1 MRVISLLS
9 ILCFSILIQ
18 AQIPADPQDG
28 SILIRDVTVHIG
40 NGKEI
45 LDGAVGFR
53 EGIID
58 YVGSSAL
65 APKEYDRIIE
75 GEGQEL
81 YPGFI
86 AVNSTLGLA
95 EIGAVRATL
104 DKREVGTFNPHVR
117 SIIAYNTDSR
127 ITPTVRSNGVLM
139 AQVSPQGGRISGTS
153 SIVHLDAWN
162 WEDAVVALDDGVH
175 LNWPRVWTYDWK
187 ERKQIRNED
196 YHEQLE
202 ELRRFLLESRSYCL
216 GAKGRVDLRKEAM
229 CGCFDERKGFYVRTH
244 RAQAMIDA
252 SNLTQELGID
262 RLVIVGG
269 YDAMDVAP
277 MLKERKVDV
286 MISGVH
292 GLPQRPDDAID
303 WNFKLPAQ
311 LSKAGVRFCL
321 ENSDSMSEM
330 NTRNLPFQAGTC
342 VAYGLDKRDAVKA
355 LTMDA
360 AAILG
365 IDDITGSI
373 QLGKQA
379 TFFLSKGD
387 ALDMLTNDVTMAFIQ
402 GRSIDLDNHQKQSDR
417 KYRAK
422 YGLESN

>member
-1 MRVISLLS
+1 MRAIFFLFIFCSSLQLK
-9 ILCFSILIQ
+9 
-18 AQIPADPQDG
+18 AQSPADPQDG
-28 SILIRDVTVHIG
+28 SILIRDVTIHIG

-45 LDGAVGFR
+45 LDGAVGFSQ
-53 EGIID
+53 GIID
-58 YVGSSAL
+58 YVGSSTL
-65 APKEYDRIIE
+65 APKDYDRIIE

-95 EIGAVRATL
+95 EIGAVRATQ

-117 SIIAYNTDSR
+117 SVIAYNTDSR
-127 ITPTVRSNGVLM
+127 ITPTVRTNGVLM
-139 AQVSPQGGRISGTS
+139 VQVSPQGGRISGTS

-162 WEDAVVALDDGVH
+162 WEDAIVKQDDGVH
-175 LNWPRVWTYDWK
+175 LNWPRVWKYDWK
-187 ERKQIRNED
+187 ERREVTNEN
-196 YHEQLE
+196 YREQVE

-216 GAKGRVDLRKEAM
+216 GAKGRTDLRKEAM

-252 SNLTQELGID
+252 SNLAQELGID

-303 WNFKLPAQ
+303 WNFSLAAQ

-321 ENSDSMSEM
+321 ENAESMSEM

-342 VAYGLDKRDAVKA
+342 VTYGLDKRDAVKA
-355 LTMDA
+355 LTLDA

-365 IDDITGSI
+365 IDDITGSV
-373 QLGKQA
+373 QQGKQA
-379 TFFLSKGD
+379 TFFLSRGD

-402 GRSIDLDNHQKQSDR
+402 GRNIDLDNHQKQNDR

-422 YGLESN
+422 YGLGSN